1 MSEGETS
8 QTEATNLL
16 IGYSRGA
23 RDGLDEL
30 FPVVYDE
37 LKRLARNYL
46 NRERAG
52 HTLQPTALVH
62 EAYMRLIDQRAV
74 DWQNRAQFF
83 GIAARMMRRILINHA
98 ETRAAE
104 KRGGDVTKVGL
115 DAASSFFEKQEL
127 DVLAL
132 DDSLSRLALID
143 ADQAKIVELKFF
155 GGMTNEEAAEVTGV
169 SLATVKRE
177 WSMAKAWLLRDLSNK

>member
-16 IGYSRGA
+16 IDYSRGA

-83 GIAARMMRRILINHA
+83 GIAAQMMRRILINHA

-104 KRGGDVTKVGL
+104 KRGGDAAKVGL
-115 DAASSFFEKQEL
+115 DAASNFFERQEL
-127 DVLAL
+127 DVLEL
-132 DDSLSRLALID
+132 DDALLRLALID

-177 WSMAKAWLLRDLSNK
+177 WSMAKAWLLRDLSSK

>member
-83 GIAARMMRRILINHA
+83 GIAAQMMRRILINHA

-104 KRGGDVTKVGL
+104 KRGGDAAKVGL
-115 DAASSFFEKQEL
+115 DAASNFFERQEL
-127 DVLAL
+127 DVLEL
-132 DDSLSRLALID
+132 DDALLRLALID

-177 WSMAKAWLLRDLSNK
+177 WSMAKAWLLRDLSSK